1 MTFPVSAETAR
12 WLAIP
17 MGILFGVL
25 LHRGGVANY
34 NVIVNQFRF
43 KDFTVLKIMFTAIIV
58 GGIGVLLLKSTGH
71 AQYHIK
77 PANMLGV
84 ALGAALFGVGM
95 VLYGY
100 CPGTGVAAM
109 ATGSLH
115 AVVGFLGMLV
125 GGVLYALS
133 FAWVEAHIQKVAA
146 LGKVRL
152 PDITGVPDWGW
163 FGILQASGVEW
174 LQRCRERR
182 HKTGRGAAWTAGMI
196 TGAFAGVLRDH
207 PPSRKPN
214 YSLT

>member
-1 MTFPVSAETAR
+1 MNLPVSAETAR

-17 MGILFGVL
+17 MGMLFGLL

-58 GGIGVLLLKSTGH
+58 GGVGVLILKNTGH

-77 PANMLGV
+77 PANLLGV
-84 ALGAALFGVGM
+84 ALGATLFGVGM

-100 CPGTGVAAM
+100 CPGTGVVAM

-115 AVVGFLGMLV
+115 AVAGFAGMML

-133 FAWVEAHIQKVAA
+133 FTWVEAHIQKVAA

-152 PDITGVPDWGW
+152 PEVTGVSDWGW
-163 FGILQASGVEW
+163 FGILVALAAVVFWLVET
-174 LQRCRERR
+174 
-182 HKTGRGAAWTAGMI
+182 KTKA
-196 TGAFAGVLRDH
+196 VQ
-207 PPSRKPN
+207 
-214 YSLT
+214 

>member
-1 MTFPVSAETAR
+1 MTLPVSTETAR

-17 MGILFGVL
+17 MGMLFGVL
-25 LHRGGVANY
+25 LHRSGVANY

-43 KDFTVLKIMFTAIIV
+43 RDFTVLKVMFTAIIV
-58 GGIGVLLLKSTGH
+58 GGLGVLLLHGAGH

-100 CPGTGVAAM
+100 CPGTGIAAM
-109 ATGSLH
+109 ATGSIH
-115 AVVGFLGMLV
+115 AIAGFAGMLL

-133 FAWVEAHIQKVAA
+133 FSWVEAHIQTVAA

-152 PDITGVPDWGW
+152 PDITGIPDWGW
-163 FGILQASGVEW
+163 FGILICIAAAVFWLVE
-174 LQRCRERR
+174 
-182 HKTGRGAAWTAGMI
+182 
-196 TGAFAGVLRDH
+196 
-207 PPSRKPN
+207 RKSAIAQKN
-214 YSLT
+214 

>member
-1 MTFPVSAETAR
+1 MNLPVSAESAR

-17 MGILFGVL
+17 MGIIFGWL

-58 GGIGVLLLKSTGH
+58 GGIGVLLLKDAGH

-84 ALGAALFGVGM
+84 VLGAALFGVGM

-100 CPGTGVAAM
+100 CPGTGVAAV

-115 AVVGFLGMLV
+115 ALVGFVGMLL

-133 FAWVEAHIQKVAA
+133 FTWVEANIQKVAA

-152 PDITGVPDWGW
+152 PDITGVSDWGW
-163 FGILQASGVEW
+163 FVILSA
-174 LQRCRERR
+174 
-182 HKTGRGAAWTAGMI
+182 I
-196 TGAFAGVLRDH
+196 AGVVFWLVETRF
-207 PPSRKPN
+207 KPAAVAAV
-214 YSLT
+214 STGGESQT

>member
-1 MTFPVSAETAR
+1 MNFPVSAEAAR

-17 MGILFGVL
+17 MGLIFGVL
-25 LHRGGVANY
+25 LHRGGVADY

-58 GGIGVLLLKSTGH
+58 GGIGVLLLKTTGH

-84 ALGAALFGVGM
+84 SLGAALFGIGM

-109 ATGSLH
+109 ATGSIH
-115 AVVGFLGMLV
+115 ATVGFAGMLV

-133 FAWVEAHIQKVAA
+133 FTWVEANIQKVAA

-152 PDITGVPDWGW
+152 PDVTGVPDWGW
-163 FGILQASGVEW
+163 FAILAV
-174 LQRCRERR
+174 
-182 HKTGRGAAWTAGMI
+182 I
-196 TGAFAGVLRDH
+196 AGVVFWLIETRF
-207 PPSRKPN
+207 KPKVDATVAPG
-214 YSLT
+214 SGS

>member
-1 MTFPVSAETAR
+1 MTLPISAETAR

-17 MGILFGVL
+17 MGIIFGVL

-58 GGIGVLLLKSTGH
+58 GGIGVLLLKDAGH

-84 ALGAALFGVGM
+84 SLGAALFGVGM

-109 ATGSLH
+109 AAGSLH
-115 AVVGFLGMLV
+115 ALVGFVGMLV

-133 FAWVEAHIQKVAA
+133 FNWVEAHIQTVAA

-163 FGILQASGVEW
+163 FVILSA
-174 LQRCRERR
+174 
-182 HKTGRGAAWTAGMI
+182 I
-196 TGAFAGVLRDH
+196 AGVVFWLVETRFK
-207 PPSRKPN
+207 PVVTPSIVPV
-214 YSLT
+214 SESQP

>member
-1 MTFPVSAETAR
+1 MNFPVSAETAR
-12 WLAIP
+12 LLAIP

-43 KDFTVLKIMFTAIIV
+43 KDFTVLKIMFTAIIF
-58 GGIGVLLLKSTGH
+58 GGIGVLLLKTTGH

-84 ALGAALFGVGM
+84 SLGAALFGVGM

-109 ATGSLH
+109 ATGSIH
-115 AVVGFLGMLV
+115 ATVGFAGMLV

-133 FAWVEAHIQKVAA
+133 FSWVEANIQKVAA

-163 FGILQASGVEW
+163 FAIL
-174 LQRCRERR
+174 
-182 HKTGRGAAWTAGMI
+182 AAI
-196 TGAFAGVLRDH
+196 AGVMFWLIETRF
-207 PPSRKPN
+207 KP
-214 YSLT
+214 TTTQ

>member
-1 MTFPVSAETAR
+1 MNLPVTVETAR
-12 WLAIP
+12 WLAVP
-17 MGILFGVL
+17 MGIVFGVL

-43 KDFTVLKIMFTAIIV
+43 RDFTVLKIMFTAIIV
-58 GGIGVLLLKSTGH
+58 GGIGVLVLHNTGH

-84 ALGAALFGVGM
+84 SLGAVLFGIGM

-100 CPGTGVAAM
+100 CPGTGVAAL

-115 AVVGFLGMLV
+115 AAIGFLGMLL

-133 FAWVEAHIQKVAA
+133 FSWVEAHIQKVAA

-152 PDITGVPDWGW
+152 PEVSGIPDWGW
-163 FGILQASGVEW
+163 FIFLAAIAGIVFW
-174 LQRCRERR
+174 LIETRFEAR
-182 HKTGRGAAWTAGMI
+182 TAGQQ
-196 TGAFAGVLRDH
+196 T
-207 PPSRKPN
+207 
-214 YSLT
+214 

>member
-1 MTFPVSAETAR
+1 MNLPVSAETAR

-17 MGILFGVL
+17 MGIIFGVL

-58 GGIGVLLLKSTGH
+58 GGIGVLLLKDAGY

-115 AVVGFLGMLV
+115 AVVGFVGMLL

-133 FAWVEAHIQKVAA
+133 FAWVEANIQKVAA

-163 FGILQASGVEW
+163 FVILSA
-174 LQRCRERR
+174 
-182 HKTGRGAAWTAGMI
+182 I
-196 TGAFAGVLRDH
+196 AGVVFWLLETRF
-207 PPSRKPN
+207 KPVA
-214 YSLT
+214 SASVSIGSERLT

>member
-1 MTFPVSAETAR
+1 MNLPVSAETAR

-17 MGILFGVL
+17 MGIIFGVL

-58 GGIGVLLLKSTGH
+58 GGIGVLLLKDTGH

-115 AVVGFLGMLV
+115 ALVGFVGMLL

-133 FAWVEAHIQKVAA
+133 FAWVEANIQKVAA

-152 PDITGVPDWGW
+152 PDVTGVPDWGW
-163 FGILQASGVEW
+163 FVILSA
-174 LQRCRERR
+174 
-182 HKTGRGAAWTAGMI
+182 I
-196 TGAFAGVLRDH
+196 AGVVFWLLETRF
-207 PPSRKPN
+207 KPAASAAVSIGSERLN
-214 YSLT
+214 

>member
-1 MTFPVSAETAR
+1 MNLPVSAETAR

-17 MGILFGVL
+17 MGIIFGVL

-43 KDFTVLKIMFTAIIV
+43 RDFTMLKIMFTAIIV
-58 GGIGVLLLKSTGH
+58 GGIGVLLLKNADH

-84 ALGAALFGVGM
+84 VLGAALFGVGM

-100 CPGTGVAAM
+100 CPGTGVAAI

-115 AVVGFLGMLV
+115 ALIGFLGMLA

-133 FAWVEAHIQKVAA
+133 FTWVEAHIQQVAA

-163 FGILQASGVEW
+163 FVILAAIGGVVFW
-174 LQRCRERR
+174 LLETRF
-182 HKTGRGAAWTAGMI
+182 KAA
-196 TGAFAGVLRDH
+196 TGAVVWCG
-207 PPSRKPN
+207 SQN
-214 YSLT
+214 ET